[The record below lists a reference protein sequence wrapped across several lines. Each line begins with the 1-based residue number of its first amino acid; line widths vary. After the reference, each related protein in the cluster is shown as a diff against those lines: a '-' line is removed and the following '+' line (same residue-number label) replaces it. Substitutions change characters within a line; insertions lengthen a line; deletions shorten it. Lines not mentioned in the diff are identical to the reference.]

1 MKNTV
6 NKYFEVKVKMQKTQE
21 DGTQKKVSEQYVIE
35 AATFGEA
42 ERRITECLKP
52 YIEGEFDVTDIKIAG
67 YCQIISTNQDT
78 DKFFKAKVSFVTLDE
93 TTGKEKKTS
102 ELYLVQS
109 DTLESAESD
118 VKSFMN
124 DSNTAK
130 RRCQELRFSGAIARP
145 FLPCV
150 AHDVMRAGRLPT

>member
-1 MKNTV
+1 MKNTI

-21 DGTQKKVSEQYVIE
+21 DGTQKKVSEQYVVE

-52 YIEGEFDVTDIKIAG
+52 YIEGEFNVTDIKIAG
-67 YCQIISTNQDT
+67 YVQIVGGDENA
-78 DKFFKAKVSFVTLDE
+78 DKFFKAKVTFVALDE

-109 DTLESAESD
+109 ETLESAELD
-118 VKSFMN
+118 VKNYLN
-124 DSNTAK
+124 DGNTTISSIA
-130 RRCQELRFSGAIARP
+130 ETAI
-145 FLPCV
+145 L
-150 AHDVMRAGRLPT
+150 DVFTLD

>member
-6 NKYFEVKVKMQKTQE
+6 NKYFEVKVKIQKTQE
-21 DGTQKKVSEQYVIE
+21 DGTQKKVSEQYVVE
-35 AATFGEA
+35 AVTFGEA

-67 YCQIISTNQDT
+67 YVQIIKGDEDA
-78 DKFFKAKVSFVTLDE
+78 DKYFKAKVSFLTMDE

-118 VKSFMN
+118 VKSLLN
-124 DSNTAK
+124 DGNTTISSIS
-130 RRCQELRFSGAIARP
+130 ETVIL
-145 FLPCV
+145 
-150 AHDVMRAGRLPT
+150 DVFPLD

>member
-6 NKYFEVKVKMQKTQE
+6 NKYFEVKVKIQKTQE
-21 DGTQKKVSEQYVIE
+21 DGIQKKVSEQYVVE

-67 YCQIISTNQDT
+67 YCQIITGDEDA
-78 DKFFKAKVSFVTLDE
+78 DKFFKAKVSFLTMDE

-109 DTLESAESD
+109 DTLESAERD
-118 VKSFMN
+118 VKTFLN
-124 DSNTAK
+124 DGNTTISSIS
-130 RRCQELRFSGAIARP
+130 ETVILDVFS
-145 FLPCV
+145 L
-150 AHDVMRAGRLPT
+150 D

>member
-1 MKNTV
+1 MKNAI

-21 DGTQKKVSEQYVIE
+21 DGTQKKVSEQYVVE

-52 YIEGEFDVTDIKIAG
+52 YIEGEFNVTDIKIAG
-67 YCQIISTNQDT
+67 YAQIVGGDENA
-78 DKFFKAKVSFVTLDE
+78 DKYFKAKVTFVALDE

-109 DTLESAESD
+109 ETLESAESD
-118 VKSFMN
+118 VKNYLN
-124 DSNTAK
+124 DGNTTI
-130 RRCQELRFSGAIARP
+130 SSIAETDI
-145 FLPCV
+145 L
-150 AHDVMRAGRLPT
+150 DVFTLD

>member
-1 MKNTV
+1 MKNAI

-21 DGTQKKVSEQYVIE
+21 DGTQKKVSEQYVVE

-52 YIEGEFDVTDIKIAG
+52 YIEGEFNVTDIKIAG
-67 YCQIISTNQDT
+67 YAQIVGGDENA
-78 DKFFKAKVSFVTLDE
+78 DKYFKAKVTFVALDE

-109 DTLESAESD
+109 ETLESAESD
-118 VKSFMN
+118 VKNYLN
-124 DSNTAK
+124 DGNTTISSIA
-130 RRCQELRFSGAIARP
+130 ETAI
-145 FLPCV
+145 L
-150 AHDVMRAGRLPT
+150 DVFKLD

>member
-1 MKNTV
+1 MKNAI

-21 DGTQKKVSEQYVIE
+21 DGTQKKVTEQYVVE

-67 YCQIISTNQDT
+67 YSQIVTGDENA
-78 DKFFKAKVSFVTLDE
+78 DKYFKAKVTFVALDE

-109 DTLESAESD
+109 ETLESAESD
-118 VKSFMN
+118 VKNYLN
-124 DSNTAK
+124 DGNTTISSIA
-130 RRCQELRFSGAIARP
+130 ETAI
-145 FLPCV
+145 L
-150 AHDVMRAGRLPT
+150 DVFTMD

>member
-1 MKNTV
+1 MKNAI

-21 DGTQKKVSEQYVIE
+21 DGTQKKVTEQYVVE

-67 YCQIISTNQDT
+67 YSQIVGGDENA
-78 DKFFKAKVSFVTLDE
+78 DKFFKAKVTFVALDE

-109 DTLESAESD
+109 ETLESAESD
-118 VKSFMN
+118 VKTFLN
-124 DSNTAK
+124 DGNTTISSIS
-130 RRCQELRFSGAIARP
+130 ETAI
-145 FLPCV
+145 L
-150 AHDVMRAGRLPT
+150 DVFTLD